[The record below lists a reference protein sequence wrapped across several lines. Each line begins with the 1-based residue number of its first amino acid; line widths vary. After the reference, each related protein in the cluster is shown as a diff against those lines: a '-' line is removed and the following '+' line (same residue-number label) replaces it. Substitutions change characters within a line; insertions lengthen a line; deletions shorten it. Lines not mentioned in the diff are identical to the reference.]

1 MKFKDFS
8 LIRKILALQVIFS
21 IVAMAAVGSITVEV
35 GMRHMQQA
43 TEAKVAALRDIK
55 KQELNEW
62 QSSNRFSSGTLSG
75 LIEGWINQTDKDKA
89 QSPVLKD
96 FFDEIAW
103 RQQWQTVGL
112 GEGGETY
119 LVNTKGNSAS
129 PLRFQSEPAHNSQFV
144 DFAAEAGVGQ
154 YTSYR
159 GNTVIAAWAP
169 VVIDGTTWLLVSE
182 LDREE
187 ALGSALVNLRMS
199 VSAIGVSC
207 GLLICWLTFI
217 IMRNTI
223 TRPINTMLDALK
235 DLQDGDGDLT
245 HRLKKVS
252 NDELGSM
259 ADIFNAFLEKLHS
272 VISQLVASTNALS
285 VASANIHD
293 GAIRVS
299 VSAEE
304 QAASA
309 EETSAALEEMSVT
322 ISQNADNA
330 RATEQIATAAA
341 DSVRQGSIVM
351 KDAVME
357 MQKITQRISVINEI
371 AQRTNL
377 LALNAEIEAARA
389 GEHGRGFAVVA
400 GEVRKLAEQS
410 RAAAAEIAALATNSS
425 GVSNEVI
432 GLLDQI
438 VSQVVQTADLVQ
450 EISHASD
457 EQQGGVEQIHRAV
470 SQIESS
476 TQLSAHSSTELSDS
490 ARTIHEHVK
499 DLESAIQ
506 FFKI

>member
-1 MKFKDFS
+1 VKFKDLS
-8 LIRKILALQVIFS
+8 LIRKILTLQVIFS
-21 IVAMAAVGSITVEV
+21 VVAMTAVGSVTVQV
-35 GMRHMQQA
+35 GMRHIQQA
-43 TEAKVAALRDIK
+43 TEAKIASLRDIK
-55 KQELNEW
+55 KQELSEW
-62 QSSNRFSSGTLSG
+62 QSSNRFNSGMLSG
-75 LIEGWINQTDKDKA
+75 LIEGWTNQEDKGRA
-89 QSPVLKD
+89 LSPVLKD
-96 FFDEIAW
+96 FFDEMSW
-103 RQQWQTVGL
+103 HEQWQTVGL

-119 LVNTKGNSAS
+119 LVNTKGNNAS
-129 PLRFQSEPAHNSQFV
+129 PLRFQAEPAHNGRFV
-144 DFAAEAGVGQ
+144 DFTEAGVGH
-154 YTSYR
+154 YISYR
-159 GNTVIAAWAP
+159 GNEVIAAWTP

-182 LDREE
+182 LDRKE
-187 ALGSALVNLRMS
+187 ALGNAHFNLRVS
-199 VSAIGVSC
+199 VSAIGISC

-217 IMRNTI
+217 IMRNAI

-245 HRLKKVS
+245 HRLKKTS
-252 NDELGSM
+252 NDELGRM

-341 DSVRQGSIVM
+341 DSVRQGSVVM
-351 KDAVME
+351 KDAVAE

-410 RAAAAEIAALATNSS
+410 RSAAAEIAALATNSS

-438 VSQVVQTADLVQ
+438 VAQVVQTADLVQ

-490 ARTIHEHVK
+490 ARTIHGHVK

>member
-1 MKFKDFS
+1 VKFKDFS

-21 IVAMAAVGSITVEV
+21 VVAMTAVGSITVEV
-35 GMRHMQQA
+35 GMRHIQQ
-43 TEAKVAALRDIK
+43 TVEAKVAALRDIK
-55 KQELNEW
+55 KQEINEW
-62 QSSNRFSSGTLSG
+62 QEANRFNSGMLAG
-75 LIEGWINQTDKDKA
+75 LIEGWTAQEDKGRA
-89 QSPVLKD
+89 LSPILKD
-96 FFDEIAW
+96 FYEEMAW
-103 RQQWQTVGL
+103 HQQWQKVGL
-112 GEGGETY
+112 GENGETY
-119 LVNTKGNSAS
+119 LVNIKGDNAS
-129 PLRFQSEPAHNSQFV
+129 PLRLQTEPAHNSRFMDV
-144 DFAAEAGVGQ
+144 TEEGAGH
-154 YTSYR
+154 YINYR
-159 GNTVIAAWAP
+159 GKKVIGAWIP
-169 VVIDGTTWLLVSE
+169 VVIDGNTWLLVSE
-182 LDREE
+182 IDSHE
-187 ALGSALVNLRMS
+187 ALSAALLNLRLS
-199 VSAIGVSC
+199 VSAVGISF
-207 GLLICWLTFI
+207 GLLVCWLTFI
-217 IMRNTI
+217 IMRNAI
-223 TRPINTMLDALK
+223 TRPINNMLEALK

-245 HRLKKVS
+245 HRLKKTS
-252 NDELGSM
+252 NDELGSIVDM
-259 ADIFNAFLEKLHS
+259 FNAFLEKLHS
-272 VISQLVASTNALS
+272 VISQLVATTNALS
-285 VASANIHD
+285 VASASIHD
-293 GAIRVS
+293 SAVRVS

-341 DSVRQGSIVM
+341 DSVRQGSVVM
-351 KDAVME
+351 KDAVSE
-357 MQKITQRISVINEI
+357 MQKITQRIGVINEI

-410 RAAAAEIAALATNSS
+410 RTAASEIAALVANSS

-432 GLLDQI
+432 TLLDQI

-470 SQIESS
+470 TQIESS

-490 ARTIHEHVK
+490 ASTIHEQVK
-499 DLESAIQ
+499 DLEAAIR

>member
-1 MKFKDFS
+1 VKFKDIS

-21 IVAMAAVGSITVEV
+21 VIAMTAVGSITVEI
-35 GMRHMQQA
+35 GMQHIEKA
-43 TEAKVAALRDIK
+43 TEAKIAALRDIK
-55 KQELNEW
+55 KQELLEW
-62 QSSNRFSSGTLSG
+62 QTANNISGGALAEQIQTKASQAQQEGTSSPALEELF
-75 LIEGWINQTDKDKA
+75 K
-89 QSPVLKD
+89 
-96 FFDEIAW
+96 EITW
-103 RQQWQTVGL
+103 HKQWQKIGL
-112 GEGGETY
+112 GEKGETY
-119 LVNTKGNSAS
+119 LISAKGSIVS
-129 PLRFQSEPAHNSQFV
+129 PLRFPSSATRAPQFTGII
-144 DFAAEAGVGQ
+144 EEGAGH
-154 YTSYR
+154 YTNYN
-159 GNTVIAAWAP
+159 GNIVIGAWTP
-169 VVIDGTTWLLVSE
+169 IIIDGSTWLLVGE
-182 LDREE
+182 IDRGE
-187 ALGSALVNLRMS
+187 ALNAALLDLRLS
-199 VSAIGVSC
+199 VSAVGIVF
-207 GLLICWLTFI
+207 GLLVCWLTFI
-217 IMRNTI
+217 VMRNAV
-223 TRPINTMLDALK
+223 TRPVNKMLEALK
-235 DLQDGDGDLT
+235 DLHDGDGDLT
-245 HRLKKVS
+245 HRLKKTS
-252 NDELGSM
+252 NDELGRM

-272 VISQLVASTNALS
+272 VISQLVATTNALS

-293 GAIRVS
+293 GAVRVS

-341 DSVRQGSIVM
+341 DSVRQGSVVM
-351 KDAVME
+351 KEAVSE
-357 MQKITQRISVINEI
+357 MQKITQRIGVINEI

-410 RAAAAEIAALATNSS
+410 RTAASEIAALVANSS

-432 GLLDQI
+432 TLLDQI
-438 VSQVVQTADLVQ
+438 VAQVVQTADLVQ

-499 DLESAIQ
+499 DLESAVQ